1 MAVVAGAN
9 SGLGSEL
16 CARLVRRGFQ
26 VAALGREAA
35 LAAVRRD
42 VPSAMPLVCD
52 FGVAGEV
59 DEAFGRLEKV
69 WGAASVVV
77 YNAHR
82 IELRA
87 FEDTSL
93 ALFEE
98 SWRANCYGA
107 FVVARRALPGMLQQ
121 GGGTLMFSGATG
133 SRRGGARA
141 AAFSSSKFAL
151 RGLAQALAREYTSSG
166 VHVAHVVLDGLIWS
180 ERTRQRFNPEER
192 HCMSA
197 AAVAEAYL
205 AVIEQDRSA
214 WTSELDL
221 RPPR

>member
-1 MAVVAGAN
+1 MTSKVPRHALLQLRRARF
-9 SGLGSEL
+9 LQGSH
-16 CARLVRRGFQ
+16 Q
-26 VAALGREAA
+26 
-35 LAAVRRD
+35 
-42 VPSAMPLVCD
+42 
-52 FGVAGEV
+52 
-59 DEAFGRLEKV
+59 LEDAPGKR
-69 WGAASVVV
+69 AEYASVVV

-121 GGGTLMFSGATG
+121 GSGTLMFSGATG

-151 RGLAQALAREYTSSG
+151 RGL
-166 VHVAHVVLDGLIWS
+166 
-180 ERTRQRFNPEER
+180 
-192 HCMSA
+192 
-197 AAVAEAYL
+197 
-205 AVIEQDRSA
+205 
-214 WTSELDL
+214 
-221 RPPR
+221 